1 MQNINHDYAYIPR
14 PLRFVSTGEQLE
26 RVMSFRREE
35 YRKRYANIEMAGYD
49 PFDRHSH
56 IIFAEDKQGRINST
70 ARLVLDS
77 EIGLPEDKLFPPL
90 VKQYREEG
98 KQLMEI
104 GRFIIRDG
112 DCSLLKK
119 YYQAFYEIAKS
130 SQVDYVVMIMR
141 RKDLAFHKKLFGIDI
156 LIDAIGENFGSELTF
171 MCAGWDVDNTRPAF
185 FKWIK

>member
-1 MQNINHDYAYIPR
+1 
-14 PLRFVSTGEQLE
+14 
-26 RVMSFRREE
+26 
-35 YRKRYANIEMAGYD
+35 
-49 PFDRHSH
+49 
-56 IIFAEDKQGRINST
+56 
-70 ARLVLDS
+70 